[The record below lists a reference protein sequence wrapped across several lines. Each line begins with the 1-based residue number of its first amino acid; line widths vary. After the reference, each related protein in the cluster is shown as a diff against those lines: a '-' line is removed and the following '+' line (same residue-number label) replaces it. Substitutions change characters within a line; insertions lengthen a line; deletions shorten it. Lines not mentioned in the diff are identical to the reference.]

1 MIRTISI
8 LVAVICSLV
17 AMVAVGCWS
26 STGEVTNNSKDV
38 PFVPS
43 PMPEDEPP
51 GQEVVRVPKKPSTT
65 NQKAPTAEPS
75 EAPKE

>member
-8 LVAVICSLV
+8 FVAVVCSLV
-17 AMVAVGCWS
+17 AMISVGCWS

-51 GQEVVRVPKKPSTT
+51 GQEVVRVPKKPSNT
-65 NQKAPTAEPS
+65 NQKATTAEQVES
-75 EAPKE
+75 PKE